1 MHISQLT
8 DSSISPERKKQ
19 EAEAEEAQEEA
30 QEEERQESYRGWHA
44 QGAFTLVL
52 PATDHELTT
61 CDSGQMCAASS
72 SAASS
77 CMQTTLQG
85 AADLAISAV
94 LCSSTADEASRLDP
108 HQHQHSGFGALGTF
122 NSQGGGSHVSG
133 VGVTEGRSCAPSPEV
148 RPAPIK
154 SSPTPDEHR
163 PFPLFADGD
172 NIGRGT
178 ETHNDMERAFTSGLE
193 TGTQDGET
201 IVPAPV
207 AADRAANISG
217 EGVNVFDDWNLQYDK
232 TAPLVGR
239 HGDKDEH
246 TNATGLDATQ
256 LPLAQREVGQAGTE
270 AATLPFGL
278 PVKASMHSYRSR
290 SHDLDT
296 ESDLGDM
303 QEEFSNPMDEDEDED
318 GVEPSFGV
326 GSLSNTTCDRFL
338 AWHPDLYGHSL
349 HILQDDH
356 VGEDNSAVDLAME
369 DAATEARIAIPS
381 VTATESSLQPFSWIP
396 PSASSAFHAS
406 FPGVPYQQTAAL
418 VNGPTHVIESPTPGN
433 PFAMDMTISEGGRL
447 QHAVHPPDIAWPFV
461 PNGTDPSPSV
471 EVEMFKE
478 PEHFIPKPSPT
489 PVPSIFASQATGHL
503 SLPPTSSPASRA
515 GPVPASPSTC
525 GPIGEHTD
533 EVKGPSKAVD
543 LGLAVVDSVQH
554 NAPPLR
560 CVKSRLI

>member
-8 DSSISPERKKQ
+8 DSSISPERKEQ
-19 EAEAEEAQEEA
+19 EEEAEEAQEEA

-52 PATDHELTT
+52 PATGHELTT

-77 CMQTTLQG
+77 CMQTTPQG

-108 HQHQHSGFGALGTF
+108 HQHQHTGLRTLGTF

-133 VGVTEGRSCAPSPEV
+133 VGATEGRSRAPSPEV

-163 PFPLFADGD
+163 PSPLFADGD

-178 ETHNDMERAFTSGLE
+178 ETLKYMERAITSGLE

-201 IVPAPV
+201 TVPAPV

-217 EGVNVFDDWNLQYDK
+217 EGVNVSDHLNLQHDK
-232 TAPLVGR
+232 TAPLVGA
-239 HGDKDEH
+239 HGDKDGLHEH
-246 TNATGLDATQ
+246 TSSNELGATRL
-256 LPLAQREVGQAGTE
+256 LLAQREVGQAGTE
-270 AATLPFGL
+270 VATLPFGL
-278 PVKASMHSYRSR
+278 PSMNSYRSH
-290 SHDLDT
+290 SYDLDT
-296 ESDLGDM
+296 ESDVGDV
-303 QEEFSNPMDEDEDED
+303 QGEFSIPMDEDEDE
-318 GVEPSFGV
+318 VEPAFGV
-326 GSLSNTTCDRFL
+326 GGLSNTTCDRFL

-349 HILQDDH
+349 NIQQDDH
-356 VGEDNSAVDLAME
+356 VGEDNSAMDLAME

-381 VTATESSLQPFSWIP
+381 VTATESLQPFSWIP
-396 PSASSAFHAS
+396 SSVSSAFHAS

-418 VNGPTHVIESPTPGN
+418 VNGPTHVIESPTLGN
-433 PFAMDMTISEGGRL
+433 PFAVDMTISEGGGL
-447 QHAVHPPDIAWPFV
+447 QYAVHPPDIAWPFV
-461 PNGTDPSPSV
+461 PNGTDPLPSM

-478 PEHFIPKPSPT
+478 LEHFIPRPSPT

-515 GPVPASPSTC
+515 GAVPASPSTC
-525 GPIGEHTD
+525 GPIGEHND
-533 EVKGPSKAVD
+533 EVKGPSREVD